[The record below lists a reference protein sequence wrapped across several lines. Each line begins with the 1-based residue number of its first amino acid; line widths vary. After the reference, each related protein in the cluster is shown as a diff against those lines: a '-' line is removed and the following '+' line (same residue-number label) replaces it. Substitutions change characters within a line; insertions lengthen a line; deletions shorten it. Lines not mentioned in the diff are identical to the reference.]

1 MQNNPDI
8 RLSYA
13 LNNRSYMFRF
23 KWCDGFC
30 LLDIYILQN
39 NTPKYLVKGR
49 AITTGSDIIARVKD
63 EELITGSL
71 VYANK
76 YGEHIQPTQANFHT
90 DFYLIY
96 LS

>member
-63 EELITGSL
+63 NWIGLI
-71 VYANK
+71 
-76 YGEHIQPTQANFHT
+76 
-90 DFYLIY
+90 IY
-96 LS
+96 FLATLTTLKTCQLQQK